1 MKPSTRRRVRRWSL
15 ISFWTVALV
24 ILLGNR
30 WVINSSDAYITD
42 KWALLPDNDVGL
54 VLGTSPYLS
63 NGKNSPAF
71 QGRIDAA
78 AELYRVGKIKHLI
91 VSGANPDETYNEPR
105 AMRKALMQAGVPDEA
120 ITMDFAGFRTLDSV
134 VRARQVFKL
143 ERFTIITQKYHSYR
157 AVFIA
162 RKFGVPAYGF
172 IAPANADGRPG
183 NRHPAR
189 EVLARMAAVLDLF
202 VLNTKPKFLGAP
214 EDVPVD
220 EAPAEAAPAGEAP
233 AEPVP
238 ASPAPEAAPATE
250 GA

>member
-1 MKPSTRRRVRRWSL
+1 MKPSTRRRVRRWAL
-15 ISFWTVALV
+15 ISIGVFALV

-30 WVINSSDAYITD
+30 WVINSSDGYITD

-54 VLGTSPYLS
+54 VLGTSPFLIS
-63 NGKNSPAF
+63 GKTSPAF

-78 AELYRVGKIKHLI
+78 AELYRVGKVKHLI

-105 AMRKALMQAGVPDEA
+105 AMRKALMQAGVPEDA
-120 ITMDFAGFRTLDSV
+120 ITMDFAGFRTFDSV
-134 VRARQVFKL
+134 VRAKQVFKL
-143 ERFTIITQKYHSYR
+143 TRMTIVTQKYHSYR

-162 RKFGVPAYGF
+162 RKFDIPAYGF

-183 NRHPAR
+183 NRHPMR
-189 EVLARMAAVLDLF
+189 EVFARVSAILDIF

-214 EDVPVD
+214 EAVPL
-220 EAPAEAAPAGEAP
+220 
-233 AEPVP
+233 
-238 ASPAPEAAPATE
+238 APEAE